1 MGTPTRFSG
10 RGKIRQLIGR
20 QPAVGVIGD
29 GATSGDEA
37 DRSAGAELRA
47 FDRDRRGRQP
57 GCRPPPAANLEDCGA
72 AFAATWKRADT
83 GRYLRENSMTDT
95 NPLKPSFGMTDEAR
109 GHSERF
115 RAMTRDTLTML
126 IQHAEQLRDHGVLE
140 ALHDALNRIKAEG
153 RR

>member
-57 GCRPPPAANLEDCGA
+57 DAGHRRQPTSKTAALPRRHVE
-72 AFAATWKRADT
+72 T
-83 GRYLRENSMTDT
+83 G
-95 NPLKPSFGMTDEAR
+95 
-109 GHSERF
+109 
-115 RAMTRDTLTML
+115 
-126 IQHAEQLRDHGVLE
+126 
-140 ALHDALNRIKAEG
+140 
-153 RR
+153 

>member
-47 FDRDRRGRQP
+47 FDRDRRGRQARMP
-57 GCRPPPAANLEDCGA
+57 ATAGSQPRRLRRPPRRHVE
-72 AFAATWKRADT
+72 T
-83 GRYLRENSMTDT
+83 G
-95 NPLKPSFGMTDEAR
+95 
-109 GHSERF
+109 
-115 RAMTRDTLTML
+115 
-126 IQHAEQLRDHGVLE
+126 
-140 ALHDALNRIKAEG
+140 
-153 RR
+153 